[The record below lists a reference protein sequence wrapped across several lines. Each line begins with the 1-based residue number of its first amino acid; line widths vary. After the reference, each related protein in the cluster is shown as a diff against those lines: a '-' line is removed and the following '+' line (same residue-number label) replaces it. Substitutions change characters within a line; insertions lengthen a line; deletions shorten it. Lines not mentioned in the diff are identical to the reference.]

1 MPSFRAMPI
10 SLLLLACCALLAPA
24 GVLRAQVRRCTM
36 PDGTTVFTDRRCT
49 DLGATER
56 KPEPPAPLPSAGGG
70 ARFYRGCARN
80 LQDLAYELT
89 TALDDHD
96 VNRLAGVV
104 DWVGM
109 SSKGGYA
116 LMDRL
121 DAIAQRPLVDLAPVY
136 PEVAGEPADYHPQA
150 TVRRAPVGLRVEQT
164 LSNGT
169 TPAHVVFGLKRY
181 LGCWWL
187 RP

>member
-109 SSKGGYA
+109 DPWT
-116 LMDRL
+116 LE
-121 DAIAQRPLVDLAPVY
+121 DA
-136 PEVAGEPADYHPQA
+136 EVRSTQA
-150 TVRRAPVGLRVEQT
+150 TCGAIKPL
-164 LSNGT
+164 
-169 TPAHVVFGLKRY
+169 LKT
-181 LGCWWL
+181 G
-187 RP
+187 PPQG

>member
-1 MPSFRAMPI
+1 MPALRTLFPPAF
-10 SLLLLACCALLAPA
+10 LCALPLVVLLAPA
-24 GVLRAQVRRCTM
+24 SVQAQVRRCTM

-56 KPEPPAPLPSAGGG
+56 RPQPAPATAGSG
-70 ARFYRGCARN
+70 ARLYRGCARN

-109 SSKGGYA
+109 SGSSGYA

-121 DAIAQRPLVDLAPVY
+121 AVIAQRPLVDLSPVY

-164 LSNGT
+164 LANGT
-169 TPAHVVFGLKRY
+169 TPAHVVFGLKRH